1 MALYNRLV
9 IEQNLFTADNNE
21 KYYRE
26 LTNAGTQFCR
36 SGIKGKVWED
46 MFISVV
52 LSINQL
58 S

>member
-9 IEQNLFTADNNE
+9 IEQNLFTADNNK

-26 LTNAGTQFCR
+26 LTNAGTKFGR
-36 SGIKGKVWED
+36 RGIKGKVGED
-46 MFISVV
+46 TFMSVV
-52 LSINQL
+52 LSINQF